1 MTYMYN
7 NFAIVIELQFNI
19 NRGYLINYKRSLGSA
34 IEALELL
41 NILAER
47 IIRDIVL
54 ITLFLYYIQYYA
66 VQLYRY

>member
-1 MTYMYN
+1 M
-7 NFAIVIELQFNI
+7 IELQFNI
-19 NRGYLINYKRSLGSA
+19 NRGYLIITIKRSLDLA

-41 NILAER
+41 NIHAER

-54 ITLFLYYIQYYA
+54 ITLSLFYIQYYV